1 MGAKDFTIHVRQNEF
16 ILTTKM
22 NKAPMRMDTTI
33 NCSSPRRNNQLNPN
47 KYNMVI
53 AKYNVMKLHNA
64 THDTNM
70 EKGPLK
76 KKWQVG
82 RAIC

>member
-1 MGAKDFTIHVRQNEF
+1 
-16 ILTTKM
+16 
-22 NKAPMRMDTTI
+22 MRMDTEI

-53 AKYNVMKLHNA
+53 AKYTVIKLHNA

-76 KKWQVG
+76 KKKNGKLVRNRFAG
-82 RAIC
+82 DF

>member
-1 MGAKDFTIHVRQNEF
+1 
-16 ILTTKM
+16 
-22 NKAPMRMDTTI
+22 MRMDTEI

-53 AKYNVMKLHNA
+53 AKYTVIKLHNA

-70 EKGPLK
+70 EKGPLQK
-76 KKWQVG
+76 KL
-82 RAIC
+82 AS

>member
-1 MGAKDFTIHVRQNEF
+1 
-16 ILTTKM
+16 
-22 NKAPMRMDTTI
+22 MRMDTEI

-53 AKYNVMKLHNA
+53 AKYTVIKLHNA

-76 KKWQVG
+76 KKMASWYETDLLVISSKH
-82 RAIC
+82 RALKMYILTGARSLYI

>member
-1 MGAKDFTIHVRQNEF
+1 MKS
-16 ILTTKM
+16 
-22 NKAPMRMDTTI
+22 APMRMDTEI
-33 NCSSPRRNNQLNPN
+33 NCRSPRRNNQLNPN

-53 AKYNVMKLHNA
+53 AKYTVIKLHNA

-76 KKWQVG
+76 KKNWQVSKP
-82 RAIC
+82 ICW